1 MEDALKRLDKLTQEE
16 ARMAV
21 AQNLKATQI
30 VDERVRGVEYSGSD
44 RQ

>member
-1 MEDALKRLDKLTQEE
+1 MEDE

-21 AQNLKATQI
+21 AQNLKATHN
-30 VDERVRGVEYSGSD
+30 VGESVRSRRYGGSD